1 MYPGRGGKRRL
12 CKRYDIA
19 GHAHYLTFS
28 CWRCQP
34 LLSASRARTWLLDA
48 VDKARSIQGFDLW
61 AWVIMPEHVH
71 LLILPH
77 DGARISAI
85 LSSVKQPVAKKA
97 VFQVRRHRPGFLPRM
112 EDRQPS
118 GRRSYRFWQP
128 GGGYDRNIWTAEE
141 LHEKA
146 AYIHANPVRRGLVE
160 SPEDWPWSSWRAWA
174 QDVDEPIRIDRESMP
189 PIQR

>member
-1 MYPGRGGKRRL
+1 MFTEKAGKRRL
-12 CKRYDIA
+12 CKRYDIL

-34 LLSASRARTWLLDA
+34 FLSASRSRTWLLEA
-48 VDKARSIQGFDLW
+48 VDKARRVHGFDLW

-97 VFQVRRHRPGFLPRM
+97 VFHVRRHRPDFLPRM

-128 GGGYDRNIWTAEE
+128 GGGYDRNIWTAGE

-146 AYIHANPVRRGLVE
+146 GYIHANPVRRGLVE
-160 SPEDWPWSSWRAWA
+160 SPQDWPWSSWRAWA
-174 QDVDEPIRIDRESMP
+174 QDIDEPIRIDRDSLP